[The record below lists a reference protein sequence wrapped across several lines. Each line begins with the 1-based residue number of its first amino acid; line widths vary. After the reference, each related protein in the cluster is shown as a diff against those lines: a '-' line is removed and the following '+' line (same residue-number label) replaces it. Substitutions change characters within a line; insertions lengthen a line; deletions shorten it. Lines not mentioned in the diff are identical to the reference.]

1 MLNAPLLLSRRVA
14 LQSAAL
20 AAGVVLVAGCDDAPA
35 QTAGT
40 PGASAGPDGS
50 VESPTPSTDPAVVA
64 ALTTAAAQ
72 VVQIAQRYG
81 SVSKTYPAL
90 RTQLT
95 TAMKCRA
102 AHLAK
107 LTEVG
112 GFETP
117 QPVKP
122 PALPKTAAAALA
134 ELMGREQKLSV
145 AHATAATKLTG
156 EPARLLA
163 MLAASESQ
171 LAATLVVK
179 KKAAQ

>member
-1 MLNAPLLLSRRVA
+1 M
-14 LQSAAL
+14 
-20 AAGVVLVAGCDDAPA
+20 AGCDDAPA

>member
-1 MLNAPLLLSRRVA
+1 VT
-14 LQSAAL
+14 
-20 AAGVVLVAGCDDAPA
+20 GCDDAPA

-40 PGASAGPDGS
+40 PGVSAGPDES
-50 VESPTPSTDPAVVA
+50 VEPPSPSTDPAVVA
-64 ALTTAAAQ
+64 ALTTAATQ
-72 VVQIAQRYG
+72 VVQIAERYG
-81 SVSKTYPAL
+81 SVSKSYPAL
-90 RTQLT
+90 RTQLA
-95 TAMKCRA
+95 TAIKYRA

-112 GFETP
+112 GFAAP

-171 LAATLVVK
+171 LAAALVVK
-179 KKAAQ
+179 KKAAE